1 VNNKIELLSL
11 KYFIGYLKFTI
22 AMKHLL
28 NNYAELTLLLIT
40 LLANRYEKIHHYI
53 LLLNLLIIIVL
64 IISQY
69 KVLGVLLGIIFAILA
84 LNLLMETFLEA
95 IQFNCIDNKLILL
108 LLKRV
113 MAFLVIFVLSLTLIN
128 KYLDKWTSTK

>member
-1 VNNKIELLSL
+1 MSG
-11 KYFIGYLKFTI
+11 YFKFTI

-40 LLANRYEKIHHYI
+40 LLANRYEKIHNYI
-53 LLLNLLIIIVL
+53 LLMNLLIIIVL

-69 KVLGVLLGIIFAILA
+69 KVLGVLLGIVFAILA
-84 LNLLMETFLEA
+84 LHLLMETFLEA
-95 IQFNCIDNKLILL
+95 IQFNSIDTKLMML

-113 MAFLVIFVLSLTLIN
+113 MAFLVVFVLSLTLIN
-128 KYLDKWTSTK
+128 KYLDKWTSAK